1 MAAIDLGFVLVCAV
15 NGGGSRAEKALSLL
29 VCALTLVILASAF
42 WRMRLYILA
51 YGLSL
56 LRVMTLWAMAF
67 ILLSLVLAA
76 VKVLR
81 HDFKFWPWFAAL
93 GLYGWVLF
101 NAANVD
107 ARIADYNVDAYLD
120 GRLSQV
126 DTYYLANLSP
136 SALPALER
144 LYEAEPND
152 ELQRRIAA
160 MRKDAPESWIEWS
173 LPLSKYTESQD

>member
-1 MAAIDLGFVLVCAV
+1 ML
-15 NGGGSRAEKALSLL
+15 RA
-29 VCALTLVILASAF
+29 
-42 WRMRLYILA
+42 
-51 YGLSL
+51 
-56 LRVMTLWAMAF
+56 MTLWAMAF

-101 NAANVD
+101 NAVGVD

-120 GRLSQV
+120 GRLPQV
-126 DTYYLANLSP
+126 DIYYLANLSP

-144 LYEAEPND
+144 LYEAEPD
-152 ELQRRIAA
+152 PELKLIMDSVTNRLH
-160 MRKDAPESWIEWS
+160 APESWIEWS
-173 LPLSKYTESQD
+173 LPLSKYT

>member
-1 MAAIDLGFVLVCAV
+1 
-15 NGGGSRAEKALSLL
+15 
-29 VCALTLVILASAF
+29 
-42 WRMRLYILA
+42 MRLYILA

-81 HDFKFWPWFAAL
+81 PGFKFWPWFAAL

-107 ARIADYNVDAYLD
+107 ARIADYNVDAYLG
-120 GRLSQV
+120 GRLPQV
-126 DTYYLANLSP
+126 DIYYLGGLSP

-144 LYEAEPND
+144 LYEAEPD
-152 ELQRRIAA
+152 AELKLIIDGVRSPVHAA
-160 MRKDAPESWIEWS
+160 GSWIEWS
-173 LPLSKYTESQD
+173 LPLAKYVG